1 MQWQMTCSVTMDANS
16 GKRLRIL
23 KIVPLLSNANECGHE
38 KDIANI
44 ATSHSES
51 IINDVKK
58 NTRLMR

>member
-16 GKRLRIL
+16 EKKVLNIQNSR
-23 KIVPLLSNANECGHE
+23 VPSLSNVNDCGNER
-38 KDIANI
+38 DIANI

-58 NTRLMR
+58 KTQG